1 MVTKKKLISK
11 PYGIYTLVSFIYI
24 FINVLYTHLY
34 LLELFLFTKA
44 LSTVNTQ
51 LCMVPTIIS
60 LSVDRLKAEG
70 PFINIPEGPAFMP
83 DMFWI

>member
-1 MVTKKKLISK
+1 MVTKKLISK
-11 PYGIYTLVSFIYI
+11 PYGIYILVLFT
-24 FINVLYTHLY
+24 FINVLYTHLN
-34 LLELFLFTKA
+34 LLELSLFTI
-44 LSTVNTQ
+44 SINVNTQ

-83 DMFWI
+83 DMF